1 MLTSIFALFQMA
13 DNGWVDG
20 ICHAEPGLPKLL
32 ILSLERIGVM
42 EPPEYTYREYTS
54 KGTLRCDM
62 MVFVGRSTRYPD
74 VDPWFIST
82 SGFRFA
88 DTYRKAAHK
97 ALRRLRVTY
106 KHHLQRTPMGF
117 FPPTERRGRTW
128 IDRMR
133 GLGREEEDLEDT
145 VSHLSIYLTGLDE
158 LYRVQA
164 AQLKRLIHRAEK
176 ATQELEEQRTR
187 AERAEY
193 SLAALQAQTQDFGSR
208 RGLGGWIEE
217 EEDPEET
224 HIDRGTQTDGEDK
237 HLPIKKRFIWTEEE
251 SP

>member
-1 MLTSIFALFQMA
+1 MA

-42 EPPEYTYREYTS
+42 EPPEYAYREYTS
-54 KGTLRCDM
+54 RGTLRCDM
-62 MVFVGRSTRYPD
+62 MIFVGRSIRYPD

-82 SGFRFA
+82 SGCRFP
-88 DTYRKAAHK
+88 DTYRKAARK
-97 ALRRLRVTY
+97 ALRRLRVVY

-117 FPPTERRGRTW
+117 FPPTEGRGRTW
-128 IDRMR
+128 IARMR

-158 LYRVQA
+158 LYREQA
-164 AQLKRLIHRAEK
+164 AQLKQLIHRAEK
-176 ATQELEEQRTR
+176 IR
-187 AERAEY
+187 AARAEY
-193 SLAALQAQTQDFGSR
+193 SLAALQAQMQEYENR
-208 RGLGGWIEE
+208 RGIGGWIEE
-217 EEDPEET
+217 EEEPEET
-224 HIDRGTQTDGEDK
+224 HWDKGTQTEDEVMDRC
-237 HLPIKKRFIWTEEE
+237 LPIKKRPIRIGEE